1 MLSSLFQ
8 LAIPLAESCY
18 SEIQIPFIFR
28 LSGLGGCIRTS
39 TWKPQRKLW
48 YVLFFFLLF
57 IDIIERLSDAG
68 SISTLGPN
76 SSGGPQEGE
85 IGHQGG
91 TF

>member
-1 MLSSLFQ
+1 MGASEHQPGNPRGNCGMLF
-8 LAIPLAESCY
+8 
-18 SEIQIPFIFR
+18 F
-28 LSGLGGCIRTS
+28 
-39 TWKPQRKLW
+39 
-48 YVLFFFLLF
+48 FFFLLF